1 MIRTLSLSILLIVAI
16 GAAGQTPEKSAPST
30 PPAVAAPTSAPS
42 LTPLE
47 ASGIHAIFQA
57 INTDLQTLHEAET
70 EIAKNHPGYHLDEA
84 SGSLVKDAPR
94 TPPPALEKNK

>member
-1 MIRTLSLSILLIVAI
+1 MIRTLSLSILL
-16 GAAGQTPEKSAPST
+16 AASLAAFGQAPTSPST

-47 ASGIHAIFQA
+47 ASGIHAIFLA

-70 EIAKNHPGYHLDEA
+70 EITKNHPGYHLDEA
-84 SGSLVKDAPR
+84 SGSLVKDV
-94 TPPPALEKNK
+94 PPTHPPEPEKKK